1 MLRTGASPYAINRSP
16 LGGGPIGQGYIP
28 TRRTGAYGGGPA
40 YASGFGSALSSRA
53 AFSGHGGPI
62 PSGRTTVR
70 GGSSY
75 GKTVEGRGRSR
86 HRPDISSAL
95 QFGDSSPILSST
107 TSTPGF
113 TSRPLGVTTPAK
125 VEVTAPE
132 PVKAAEPVA
141 AAVEEVAAAEPA
153 AAAEEPAAADAA
165 DAADATE
172 AAAEPA
178 ESDEPHIY
186 FRGPMAVPT
195 RVNRPDQPLQGGPA
209 FSASGR
215 PNFGGPPTN
224 PFGNKGAAARG
235 WAGGENRG
243 EFDAYSGGYE
253 WAPPEGLLDN
263 GYNSRAQA
271 NQTEVTDKAEMLG
284 VQDNFAREMAA
295 IVDVSRI

>member
-1 MLRTGASPYAINRSP
+1 MLRRGASPYAINSSP
-16 LGGGPIGQGYIP
+16 RGGPIGQGYIP

-75 GKTVEGRGRSR
+75 GKTVTGRGRSK
-86 HRPDISSAL
+86 HRPDISGAL
-95 QFGDSSPILSST
+95 QFGSSSPILSST
-107 TSTPGF
+107 TSTSGF
-113 TSRPLGVTTPAK
+113 TSRPLGVTTPAT
-125 VEVTAPE
+125 VEVKAPE

-141 AAVEEVAAAEPA
+141 AAVEEVAAAEPTVV
-153 AAAEEPAAADAA
+153 AEEPA
-165 DAADATE
+165 AADATE

-178 ESDEPHIY
+178 KADEPHIY

-195 RVNRPDQPLQGGPA
+195 RVDRPNQPLQGGPA
-209 FSASGR
+209 FTASGR

>member
-1 MLRTGASPYAINRSP
+1 MLRPGASPYAINSSLR
-16 LGGGPIGQGYIP
+16 GGPIGQGYIP

-75 GKTVEGRGRSR
+75 GKTVTGRGRSK
-86 HRPDISSAL
+86 HRPDISGAL
-95 QFGDSSPILSST
+95 QFGSSSPILSST
-107 TSTPGF
+107 TSTSGF
-113 TSRPLGVTTPAK
+113 TSRPLGVTTPAT
-125 VEVTAPE
+125 VEVKAPE

-141 AAVEEVAAAEPA
+141 AAVEEVAAAEPTVV
-153 AAAEEPAAADAA
+153 AEEPA
-165 DAADATE
+165 AADATE

-178 ESDEPHIY
+178 KADEPHIY

-195 RVNRPDQPLQGGPA
+195 RVDRPNQPLQGGPA
-209 FSASGR
+209 FTASGR

>member
-1 MLRTGASPYAINRSP
+1 MLRPGASPYAINSSP
-16 LGGGPIGQGYIP
+16 RGGPIGQGYIP

-75 GKTVEGRGRSR
+75 GKTVTGRGRSK
-86 HRPDISSAL
+86 HRPDISGAL
-95 QFGDSSPILSST
+95 QFGSSSPILSST
-107 TSTPGF
+107 TSTSGF
-113 TSRPLGVTTPAK
+113 TSRPLGVTTPAT
-125 VEVTAPE
+125 VEVKAPE

-141 AAVEEVAAAEPA
+141 AAVEEVAAAEPTVV
-153 AAAEEPAAADAA
+153 AEEPA
-165 DAADATE
+165 AADATE

-178 ESDEPHIY
+178 KADEPHIY

-195 RVNRPDQPLQGGPA
+195 RVDRPNQPLQGGPA
-209 FSASGR
+209 FTASGR

>member
-1 MLRTGASPYAINRSP
+1 MLRTGASPYAINSP

-75 GKTVEGRGRSR
+75 GKTVTGRGGSR
-86 HRPDISSAL
+86 HRPDISGAL
-95 QFGDSSPILSST
+95 QFGSSSPILSSATTTT

-113 TSRPLGVTTPAK
+113 TSRPLGVTTPAT
-125 VEVTAPE
+125 VEATVTE
-132 PVKAAEPVA
+132 PVEAAEPVA

-178 ESDEPHIY
+178 EPDEAHIY

-195 RVNRPDQPLQGGPA
+195 RVNRPDQPMQGGPA
-209 FSASGR
+209 F
-215 PNFGGPPTN
+215 
-224 PFGNKGAAARG
+224 GA
-235 WAGGENRG
+235 
-243 EFDAYSGGYE
+243 
-253 WAPPEGLLDN
+253 
-263 GYNSRAQA
+263 
-271 NQTEVTDKAEMLG
+271 
-284 VQDNFAREMAA
+284 
-295 IVDVSRI
+295 